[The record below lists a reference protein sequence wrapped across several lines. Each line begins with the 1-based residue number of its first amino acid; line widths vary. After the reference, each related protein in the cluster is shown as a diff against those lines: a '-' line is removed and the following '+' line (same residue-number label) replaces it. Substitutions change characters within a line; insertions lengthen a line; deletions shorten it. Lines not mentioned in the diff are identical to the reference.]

1 MSPLPPWL
9 RKNQL
14 MLWTLCALRDL
25 GGRAHLDPL
34 YKRLGQLLRIP
45 EDLLWMEHPPG
56 AKQEDYVVRHRM
68 RWVLTELGFMGL
80 VHSHG
85 QGNWSLSDQ
94 GTAFLGPMDEENA
107 PMEGRQWIRETGI
120 QMTRVERTLEA
131 RLIADRRA
139 GRSPRRGNGG
149 ASAPSQ
155 SPPLGPDGW
164 PEEPIRSRGAPVSRE
179 RMRQIEARAMSRLR
193 RRSEDSPRTLV
204 ARFEGGICVICDQ
217 PINIGDAI
225 AIAYQDAP
233 PDVEGWRHDR
243 CSRGGAGDRA
253 RVSPPG
259 KPPRRSDIRRR
270 QFPVEG
276 HD

>member
-1 MSPLPPWL
+1 MAYIANMPEWL
-9 RKNQL
+9 SKDRL
-14 MLWTLCALRDL
+14 MLWTLRALRDL

-34 YKRLGQLLRIP
+34 YWRLGQLLRIP
-45 EDLLWMEHPPG
+45 EDLLWENYPPE
-56 AKQEDYVVRHRM
+56 ARQEDYVVRHRM

-155 SPPLGPDGW
+155 PPSTKPDGW
-164 PEEPIRSRGAPVSRE
+164 P
-179 RMRQIEARAMSRLR
+179 
-193 RRSEDSPRTLV
+193 T
-204 ARFEGGICVICDQ
+204 
-217 PINIGDAI
+217 
-225 AIAYQDAP
+225 
-233 PDVEGWRHDR
+233 DVF
-243 CSRGGAGDRA
+243 STK
-253 RVSPPG
+253 P
-259 KPPRRSDIRRR
+259 KPPKDDT
-270 QFPVEG
+270 PG
-276 HD
+276 